1 MYQLI
6 VFDLVVLSAL
16 NLPFFNWY
24 VGILFSLCMTLSFFA
39 FRLYDLENVQNYNEQ
54 LIRTA
59 VGTIFSF
66 ILILFFYPLFEKD
79 ITRYNFFYNFLVSVV
94 LIPPLNTLLGKLF
107 IKNQPTKTFLVVGRK
122 EEIEPILK
130 EIEEKT
136 TGKYRFAEYINPTVE
151 VLKRKLVHYDGVLL
165 ADPEFEDVLKKV
177 NIERVEYLP
186 NLVEKT
192 LKRIPMKVLEK
203 FREYYE
209 VCFSAVNDDSPAK
222 RILDIAVSLIA
233 LAVFSP
239 IMLVVGIIIYLE
251 DGRPVVFR
259 QKRVGKDG
267 KTFTMLKLRSMRK
280 KQEKTP
286 KFADQ
291 EKDRILKIGRIIRP
305 FRIDEALQFVNVL
318 KGEMSVVGP
327 RPEQE
332 EFVKIFEKQ
341 IPFYSLRH
349 RVKPGITGW
358 AQLMYKYSSNLEEV
372 KKKLSYDLWYVKNRN
387 IFLDLRIILQ
397 TLEAVLWRRGAK

>member
-54 LIRTA
+54 IIRTT
-59 VGTIFSF
+59 VGTLFSF

-318 KGEMSVVGP
+318 RGEMSVAGP
-327 RPEQE
+327 RPEQV
-332 EFVKIFEKQ
+332 EFVRIFEKQ
-341 IPFYSLRH
+341 IPFYHLRH
-349 RVKPGITGW
+349 KVKPGITGW
-358 AQLMYKYSSNLEEV
+358 AQLMYKYSSSLEEV

>member
-1 MYQLI
+1 LYQLI

-54 LIRTA
+54 IIRTT
-59 VGTIFSF
+59 VGTLFSF

-318 KGEMSVVGP
+318 RGEMSVAGP
-327 RPEQE
+327 RPEQV
-332 EFVKIFEKQ
+332 EFVRIFEKQ
-341 IPFYSLRH
+341 IPFYHLRH
-349 RVKPGITGW
+349 KVKPGITGW
-358 AQLMYKYSSNLEEV
+358 AQLMYKYSSSLEEV

>member
-54 LIRTA
+54 IIRTT
-59 VGTIFSF
+59 VGTLFSF

-327 RPEQE
+327 RPEQV
-332 EFVKIFEKQ
+332 EFVRIFEKQ
-341 IPFYSLRH
+341 IPFYYLRH
-349 RVKPGITGW
+349 KVKPGITGW
-358 AQLMYKYSSNLEEV
+358 AQLMYKYSSSLEEV

>member
-1 MYQLI
+1 
-6 VFDLVVLSAL
+6 
-16 NLPFFNWY
+16 
-24 VGILFSLCMTLSFFA
+24 MTLSFFA

-54 LIRTA
+54 IIRTT
-59 VGTIFSF
+59 VGTLFSF

>member
-94 LIPPLNTLLGKLF
+94 LIPPLNTLLGKLL

-136 TGKYRFAEYINPTVE
+136 MGRYRFAEYINPTVE

-192 LKRIPMKVLEK
+192 LKRISLKVLEK

-239 IMLVVGIIIYLE
+239 IILVVGIIIYLE

-267 KTFTMLKLRSMRK
+267 KTFIIYKLRSLRNG
-280 KQEKTP
+280 
-286 KFADQ
+286 
-291 EKDRILKIGRIIRP
+291 KIDPANPNRAIEERPLRVGRIIRKL
-305 FRIDEALQFVNVL
+305 RIDESPQFLNVL
-318 KGEMSVVGP
+318 KGDMSVVGP
-327 RPEQE
+327 RPEMV
-332 EFVKIFEKQ
+332 EFHNMMKEQ
-341 IPFYSLRH
+341 IPFYNMRLL
-349 RVKPGITGW
+349 VKPGITGW
-358 AQLMYKYSSNLEEV
+358 AQLNYKHTTTLEDYR
-372 KKKLSYDLWYVKNRN
+372 KKTEYDLWYVKNRN

>member
-54 LIRTA
+54 IIRTT
-59 VGTIFSF
+59 VGTLFSF

-94 LIPPLNTLLGKLF
+94 LIPPLNTLLGKLL

>member
-1 MYQLI
+1 
-6 VFDLVVLSAL
+6 
-16 NLPFFNWY
+16 
-24 VGILFSLCMTLSFFA
+24 MTLSFFA

-54 LIRTA
+54 IIRTT
-59 VGTIFSF
+59 VGTLFSF

-318 KGEMSVVGP
+318 RGEMSVAGP
-327 RPEQE
+327 RPEQV
-332 EFVKIFEKQ
+332 EFVRIFEKQ
-341 IPFYSLRH
+341 IPFYHLRH
-349 RVKPGITGW
+349 KVKPGITGW
-358 AQLMYKYSSNLEEV
+358 AQLMYKYSSSLEEV

>member
-1 MYQLI
+1 
-6 VFDLVVLSAL
+6 
-16 NLPFFNWY
+16 
-24 VGILFSLCMTLSFFA
+24 MTLSFFA

-54 LIRTA
+54 LIRTT
-59 VGTIFSF
+59 VGTLFSF

-136 TGKYRFAEYINPTVE
+136 MGRYRFAEYINPTVE

-192 LKRIPMKVLEK
+192 LKRIPLKVLEK

-259 QKRVGKDG
+259 QKRG
-267 KTFTMLKLRSMRK
+267 
-280 KQEKTP
+280 
-286 KFADQ
+286 
-291 EKDRILKIGRIIRP
+291 
-305 FRIDEALQFVNVL
+305 
-318 KGEMSVVGP
+318 
-327 RPEQE
+327 
-332 EFVKIFEKQ
+332 
-341 IPFYSLRH
+341 
-349 RVKPGITGW
+349 
-358 AQLMYKYSSNLEEV
+358 
-372 KKKLSYDLWYVKNRN
+372 KLSSSTNFVPCEMERSTQQ
-387 IFLDLRIILQ
+387 IQ
-397 TLEAVLWRRGAK
+397 TEP

>member
-94 LIPPLNTLLGKLF
+94 LIPPLNTLLGKLL

-136 TGKYRFAEYINPTVE
+136 MGRYRFAEYINPTAE
-151 VLKRKLVHYDGVLL
+151 ALKRKVKHYNAVLL

-209 VCFSAVNDDSPAK
+209 VCFSAVSDDSPAK

-239 IMLVVGIIIYLE
+239 IILVVGIIIYLE
-251 DGRPVVFR
+251 DGKPVVFR

>member
-6 VFDLVVLSAL
+6 VFDLVVLFAL

-24 VGILFSLCMTLSFFA
+24 VGILLSLCMTLSFFA

-54 LIRTA
+54 LIRTT

-66 ILILFFYPLFEKD
+66 ILVLFFYPLFEKD
-79 ITRYNFFYNFLVSVV
+79 ITRYNFFYNFLISVV
-94 LIPPLNTLLGKLF
+94 LIPPINTLFGKLL
-107 IKNQPTKTFLVVGRK
+107 IKNQPTKTFLVVGKK

-136 TGKYRFAEYINPTVE
+136 MGKYRFAEYINPTVE
-151 VLKRKLVHYDGVLL
+151 TLKRKVTHYDGVLL

-177 NIERVEYLP
+177 NINRVEYLP
-186 NLVEKT
+186 NLVERT
-192 LKRIPMKVLEK
+192 LKRIPLKVLEK

-209 VCFSAVNDDSPAK
+209 VAFDNVSDDSPSK
-222 RILDIAVSLIA
+222 RILDIVVSLVA

-239 IMLVVGIIIYLE
+239 IMLVVAIIIYLE
-251 DGRPVVFR
+251 DGLPVAFR

-267 KTFTMLKLRSMRK
+267 KVFTMMKFRSMRNVPK
-280 KQEKTP
+280 DSP
-286 KFADQ
+286 KFVDQ
-291 EKDRILKIGRIIRP
+291 EKDRILKVGRFIRP
-305 FRIDEALQFVNVL
+305 LRFDEVLQFINVL
-318 KGEMSVVGP
+318 RGDMSVVGP

-332 EFVKIFEKQ
+332 EFVRIFEKQ
-341 IPFYSLRH
+341 IPFYHLRH
-349 RVKPGITGW
+349 KVKPGITGW

-397 TLEAVLWRRGAK
+397 TVEAVLWRRGAK

>member
-54 LIRTA
+54 IIRTT
-59 VGTIFSF
+59 VGTLFSF

-267 KTFTMLKLRSMRK
+267 KTFIIYKLRSLRNGKIDPANPNRAIEERPLKVGKVIRK
-280 KQEKTP
+280 
-286 KFADQ
+286 
-291 EKDRILKIGRIIRP
+291 L
-305 FRIDEALQFVNVL
+305 RIDESPQFLNVL
-318 KGEMSVVGP
+318 KGDMSVVGP
-327 RPEQE
+327 RPEMV
-332 EFVKIFEKQ
+332 EFHNMMKEQ
-341 IPFYSLRH
+341 IPFYNMRLL
-349 RVKPGITGW
+349 VKPGITGW
-358 AQLMYKYSSNLEEV
+358 AQLNYKHTTTLEDYR
-372 KKKLSYDLWYVKNRN
+372 KKTEYDLWYVKNRN

>member
-1 MYQLI
+1 
-6 VFDLVVLSAL
+6 
-16 NLPFFNWY
+16 
-24 VGILFSLCMTLSFFA
+24 MTLSFFA

-54 LIRTA
+54 IIRTT
-59 VGTIFSF
+59 VGTLFSF

-233 LAVFSP
+233 LAVFPP

-318 KGEMSVVGP
+318 RGEMSVAGP
-327 RPEQE
+327 RPEQV
-332 EFVKIFEKQ
+332 EFVRIFEKQ
-341 IPFYSLRH
+341 IPFYHLRH
-349 RVKPGITGW
+349 KVKPGITGW
-358 AQLMYKYSSNLEEV
+358 AQLMYKYSSSLEEV

>member
-1 MYQLI
+1 
-6 VFDLVVLSAL
+6 
-16 NLPFFNWY
+16 
-24 VGILFSLCMTLSFFA
+24 MTLSFFA

-59 VGTIFSF
+59 VGTLFSF
-66 ILILFFYPLFEKD
+66 ILVLFFYPLLEKD
-79 ITRYNFFYNFLVSVV
+79 ITRYNFFYNFLVSAI

-122 EEIEPILK
+122 EEIEPVLK
-130 EIEEKT
+130 EVEEKT
-136 TGKYRFAEYINPTVE
+136 MGRYRFAEYINPTVE

-177 NIERVEYLP
+177 NIDRIEYLP

-192 LKRIPMKVLEK
+192 LKRIPLKVLEK

-239 IMLVVGIIIYLE
+239 IILVVGIIIYIE

-332 EFVKIFEKQ
+332 EFVRIFEKQ

-358 AQLMYKYSSNLEEV
+358 AQLMYKYSSSLDEV

>member
-1 MYQLI
+1 LYQLI

-54 LIRTA
+54 IIRTT
-59 VGTIFSF
+59 VGTLFSF

-94 LIPPLNTLLGKLF
+94 LIPPLNTLLGKLL

>member
-1 MYQLI
+1 LYQLI

-59 VGTIFSF
+59 VGTLFSF
-66 ILILFFYPLFEKD
+66 ILVLFFYPLLEKD
-79 ITRYNFFYNFLVSVV
+79 ITRYNFFYNFLVSAI

-122 EEIEPILK
+122 EEIEPVLK
-130 EIEEKT
+130 EVEEKT
-136 TGKYRFAEYINPTVE
+136 MGRYRFAEYINPTVE

-177 NIERVEYLP
+177 NIDRIEYLP

-192 LKRIPMKVLEK
+192 LKRIPLKVLEK

-239 IMLVVGIIIYLE
+239 IILVVGIIIYIE

-332 EFVKIFEKQ
+332 EFVRIFEKQ

-358 AQLMYKYSSNLEEV
+358 AQLMYKYSSSLDEV

>member
-192 LKRIPMKVLEK
+192 LKRIPLKVLEK

-209 VCFSAVNDDSPAK
+209 VCFSAVSDDSPAK

-286 KFADQ
+286 EFADQ

-349 RVKPGITGW
+349 KVKPGITGW
-358 AQLMYKYSSNLEEV
+358 AQLMYKYSSSLEEV

>member
-1 MYQLI
+1 
-6 VFDLVVLSAL
+6 
-16 NLPFFNWY
+16 
-24 VGILFSLCMTLSFFA
+24 MTLSFFA

>member
-94 LIPPLNTLLGKLF
+94 LIPPLNTLLGKLL

-136 TGKYRFAEYINPTVE
+136 MGRYRFAEYINPTVE

-192 LKRIPMKVLEK
+192 LKRIPLKVLEK

-239 IMLVVGIIIYLE
+239 IILVVGIIIYLE

-267 KTFTMLKLRSMRK
+267 KTFIIYKLRSLRNG
-280 KQEKTP
+280 
-286 KFADQ
+286 
-291 EKDRILKIGRIIRP
+291 KIDPANPNRAIEERPLRVGRIIRKL
-305 FRIDEALQFVNVL
+305 RIDESPQFLNVL
-318 KGEMSVVGP
+318 KGDMSVVGP
-327 RPEQE
+327 RPEMV
-332 EFVKIFEKQ
+332 EFHNMMKEQ
-341 IPFYSLRH
+341 IPFYNMRLL
-349 RVKPGITGW
+349 VKPGITGW
-358 AQLMYKYSSNLEEV
+358 AQLNYKHTTTLEDYR
-372 KKKLSYDLWYVKNRN
+372 KKTEYDLWYVKNRN